1 MSDRQCR
8 TRETLVGRHRPKTG
22 GLIRRGILRR
32 SAASAMSG
40 VESWAKARDS
50 DSVFMMRRCLHYAGF
65 AKGGGWPSS
74 LLVLFWSV
82 LVAAVTIL
90 AKPTGL
96 IFAAAPELLPVRI
109 IAAIALVAVI
119 VAFVHVVRH
128 LKSIEQTI
136 VKDDLVPTERGPR
149 NNALL
154 MVCAIPII
162 VVALLFY
169 LVLKA

>member
-1 MSDRQCR
+1 
-8 TRETLVGRHRPKTG
+8 
-22 GLIRRGILRR
+22 
-32 SAASAMSG
+32 
-40 VESWAKARDS
+40 
-50 DSVFMMRRCLHYAGF
+50 
-65 AKGGGWPSS
+65 

-82 LVAAVTIL
+82 LVVAVTIL
-90 AKPTGL
+90 TKPTDL
-96 IFAAAPELLPVRI
+96 ILAAAPELLPVRI

-119 VAFVHVVRH
+119 VAFVHLVRH
-128 LKSIEQTI
+128 LKSIGQTI

-149 NNALL
+149 NNILL